1 MNKEENKMLKENG
14 LEETPAPKKG
24 RDAFNERFS
33 KKYPDLNLEDE
44 ESYYG
49 ALSDEFDRIDKS
61 DAEQRQLGEM
71 LGRDPRSAGLLMVMK
86 SGGNPMEYL
95 IEEYGEDFRDALNDE
110 EKAKEFAAAF
120 AKNIEKRAESEK
132 LREQAQSNMQSMLD
146 ALDEAQADGSFSDEN
161 AAKAFDYL
169 YGDGGLLDR
178 ILINDIKKEDWMM
191 LMKAENY
198 DKMKSEGEEAAKT
211 AREEGVVE
219 GRNANIDIQKK
230 KQAQAKKMPGNIPS
244 VASPKP
250 AAKQNDKFL
259 AMLDEKTKSV
269 WD

>member
-1 MNKEENKMLKENG
+1 MDKEKEKTVIESEMDNN
-14 LEETPAPKKG
+14 PAPKTRK
-24 RDAFNERFS
+24 DSFNERFG
-33 KKYPDLNLEDE
+33 KKYPDLNIEDE
-44 ESYYG
+44 DSYYG
-49 ALSDEFDRIDKS
+49 ALTDEFDRIEKS
-61 DAEQRQLGEM
+61 DEEQRLLGEM

-86 SGGNPMEYL
+86 NGGNPMEYL
-95 IEEYGEDFRDALNDE
+95 IENYGEDFREALNDE
-110 EKAKEFAAAF
+110 EKAKEFASAF
-120 AKNIEKRAESEK
+120 AKNIEKRAENEK
-132 LREQAQSNMQSMLD
+132 LRAQAASNMQIMID
-146 ALDEAQADGSFSDEN
+146 ALDAAQKDGSFSDDD

-178 ILINDIKKEDWMM
+178 ILVNDVKKEDWMM

-198 DKMKSEGEEAAKT
+198 DRMKAEGEEAAKT
-211 AREEGVVE
+211 AHEEGVVE

-244 VASPKP
+244 AASTRP
-250 AAKQNDKFL
+250 AKKKDDFL

>member
-1 MNKEENKMLKENG
+1 MNKEELKNVA
-14 LEETPAPKKG
+14 EEPVKASGKDTF
-24 RDAFNERFS
+24 RERFG
-33 KKYPDLNLEDE
+33 KRFPEVNAEDE
-44 ESYYG
+44 EAYYG
-49 ALSDEFDRIDKS
+49 ALNGEFDRMEASDKAQRELG
-61 DAEQRQLGEM
+61 DALA
-71 LGRDPRSAGLLMVMK
+71 RDPRSAGFLMVLK
-86 SGGNPMEYL
+86 NGGNPMEYL
-95 IEEYGEDFRDALNDE
+95 IENYGEDFREALNDE
-110 EKAKEFAAAF
+110 EKAKEFASAF

-132 LREQAQSNMQSMLD
+132 LRAQAASNMQVMID
-146 ALDEAQADGSFSDEN
+146 ALDAAQKDGSFSDDD

-178 ILINDIKKEDWMM
+178 ILVNDVKKEDWMM

-198 DKMKSEGEEAAKT
+198 DRMKAEGEEAAKT
-211 AREEGVVE
+211 AHEEGIVE

-244 VASPKP
+244 AASTRP
-250 AAKQNDKFL
+250 AKKKDDFL

>member
-1 MNKEENKMLKENG
+1 MNKEEQKNVIENE
-14 LEETPAPKKG
+14 LDNNPAPKTRK
-24 RDAFNERFS
+24 DSFNERFG
-33 KKYPDLNLEDE
+33 KKYPDVSMEDE
-44 ESYYG
+44 DAYYG
-49 ALSDEFDRIDKS
+49 ALTDEFDRIEKS
-61 DAEQRQLGEM
+61 DEQQRILGEM

-86 SGGNPMEYL
+86 NGGNPMEYL
-95 IEEYGEDFRDALNDE
+95 IESYGEDFREALNDE
-110 EKAKEFAAAF
+110 EKAKDFAAAF

-132 LREQAQSNMQSMLD
+132 LRAQAQANIQTMLD
-146 ALDEAQADGSFSDEN
+146 ALDAAQADGSFSDDE

-178 ILINDIKKEDWMM
+178 ILVNDIKKEDWMM

-198 DKMKSEGEEAAKT
+198 DRMKAEGEEAAKT
-211 AREEGVVE
+211 AREEGLVE

-230 KQAQAKKMPGNIPS
+230 KQTQAKKMPGSIPS
-244 VASPKP
+244 SSSVRP
-250 AAKQNDKFL
+250 AKKKDDFL